1 MNPNQP
7 NEAQQEVNNPLAAMQ
22 PGEQVIC
29 EIKRHP
35 IGIIGV
41 YVVAGLLLTV
51 LAVVVFIIAPHVLK
65 DVSSSRIMEVGGL
78 GYVVVLLAT
87 LLVVYIGNTVY
98 NGNRWIVTSD
108 SITQVQQNSLFNKQ
122 SSQLSMASLEDITAQ
137 QDGIIQQ
144 MFHYGVL
151 AAETAG
157 ERSKFRFI
165 YCPNPNHYAQLILNA
180 REQFEQERR
189 GYGAQNQ
196 PAGDAQTQTQ
206 PYQA

>member
-1 MNPNQP
+1 MNPSQP
-7 NEAQQEVNNPLAAMQ
+7 NEVQREVHNPLAAMQ

-51 LAVVVFIIAPHVLK
+51 LAVAVFIIAPLALK
-65 DVSSSRIMEVGGL
+65 NVSSSRIMEVGGL
-78 GYVVVLLAT
+78 GYIVVLLAT

-98 NGNRWIVTSD
+98 SGNRWIVTSD
-108 SITQVQQNSLFNKQ
+108 SITQVQQTSLFSKQ

-137 QDGIIQQ
+137 QDGIFQQ

-165 YCPNPNHYAQLILNA
+165 YCPNPNQYAQLILNA

-189 GYGAQNQ
+189 GYSTQNQ